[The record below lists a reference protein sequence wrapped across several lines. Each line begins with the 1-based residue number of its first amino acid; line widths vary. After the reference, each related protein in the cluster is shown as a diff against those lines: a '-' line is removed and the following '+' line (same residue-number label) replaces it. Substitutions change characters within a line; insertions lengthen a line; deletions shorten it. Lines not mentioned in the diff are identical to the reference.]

1 MKQLRF
7 ISLSAIRKTFS
18 YLFLALVVILMLL
31 PFVTTFNE
39 LLTRIVENSLL
50 YKPIQKY
57 VVPWEARWV
66 VVTLKL
72 IGIEGRV
79 IEGNKLASMY
89 LVKNG
94 QALPVDLAW
103 NCLGWQSLLLLVVS
117 LVAGLSGRYSNF
129 SRAKCIVFGFLGTV
143 IVNIL
148 RMTVVA
154 MGIYYANPI
163 MVAIL
168 HDYLVAFVTLV
179 WLIVFWWV
187 SYAFILQNNN

>member
-1 MKQLRF
+1 MKKPFKLILAGF
-7 ISLSAIRKTFS
+7 AI
-18 YLFLALVVILMLL
+18 LMVALPPLALV
-31 PFVTTFNE
+31 
-39 LLTRIVENSLL
+39 NSVMTVVLDKSSW